1 MSKAVLICLRS
12 DISRPDFCR
21 EEDLIALS
29 ERLIPDNIQPRP
41 PRLIRRDGVFL
52 GIVNP
57 HPTITIRGASLCL
70 GQMIDPASDWWHP
83 GADVP
88 DGTYAIFRSDDR
100 AVELVSDILATR
112 TIWYVFQ
119 KDFFAASTSQRAL
132 VYFLRG
138 FQPRPETTAWMLSSG
153 TLGPDLSWDERIRG
167 LPGDSRLVLDR
178 AGWSL
183 DLSKIPV
190 EFQPDPGGDERH
202 AANLRQALEDT
213 MRAIDLDVSNWV
225 LPLSG
230 GYDSRALL
238 LLSRKLRNMKAVTWG
253 TRAALKDRDSDAW
266 VGTRVARYFG
276 MRHEYFEVDLSE
288 EPLDKIV
295 HRFLAAGEGRIDH
308 ITAYMDGFNLWK
320 NLSESGC
327 RGIVRGDEAFGCKPV
342 QEAALIYQRFGLFI
356 LDDFPNLR
364 PLRPSLAEMGQT
376 RPARLD
382 RRSGESLT
390 TWADRMNAEVEIPVN
405 FAALNDLKLSFVEIA
420 NPFLARRIVQAVRRL
435 PDHLRKGKSLF
446 RSIIEDLNPDL
457 PFAKYRAIPWFGE
470 VMRSRDFIDMVRNEI
485 DSSEARRLFREDVVN
500 FMLSGLSAAGGK
512 KRRGPARRRAPLRLN
527 YLFKRKILGRVPV
540 DTRMNPVVFAFR
552 AFIVLKMRK
561 KLMEDS
567 VAYAKI
573 HKDSASASRPGRIS
587 RTG

>member
-390 TWADRMNAEVEIPVN
+390 TWADRMNAEVEIPVVGDGT
-405 FAALNDLKLSFVEIA
+405 AAEVGGGSDAPAGAGTAKRSQ
-420 NPFLARRIVQAVRRL
+420 RSAV
-435 PDHLRKGKSLF
+435 
-446 RSIIEDLNPDL
+446 
-457 PFAKYRAIPWFGE
+457 
-470 VMRSRDFIDMVRNEI
+470 
-485 DSSEARRLFREDVVN
+485 SE
-500 FMLSGLSAAGGK
+500 SAASVDIPEVSSAGAGSAGTGGVVSVPSQS
-512 KRRGPARRRAPLRLN
+512 PAVTDIADEINVEPVVVAADVDSAPAAAVAVVESVVAPAAAS
-527 YLFKRKILGRVPV
+527 VPV
-540 DTRMNPVVFAFR
+540 MAPAPAAAEGRS
-552 AFIVLKMRK
+552 
-561 KLMEDS
+561 S
-567 VAYAKI
+567 VS
-573 HKDSASASRPGRIS
+573 DVGGGLLSWL
-587 RTG
+587 